1 MKLTGKQTIAASRQR
16 VWECLNDPEVLKQ
29 CIPGCQTLEK
39 TSGERFDATV
49 AIKLGPIGARFVGAV
64 TLSDFDPPN
73 AYVITGEGQ
82 AGPAGFA
89 KVSAHVKLTDDAAG
103 TLLAY
108 EADADVGG
116 RMGQVGGAIIEAT
129 AKQWVNTFFKRFR
142 DVVALPP
149 AAAATAATATTATT
163 DSAASAAPTPNLATA
178 QAAPLTARQGMLPWW
193 LVSVFVAA
201 LAGFMLGGTF
211 GFGSSVVAG
220 FFAGLI
226 VAIVP
231 GAGFELG
238 RRSATP
244 IIKLDGAAILNLLRE
259 VQEKQVQEK
268 QVQEKKT

>member
-39 TSGERFDATV
+39 TSGDRFDATV
-49 AIKLGPIGARFVGAV
+49 AIKLGPIGARFTGAV

-89 KVSAHVKLTDDAAG
+89 KVRAHVKLTDDAAG

-116 RMGQVGGAIIEAT
+116 RMGQVGGAIIDAT

-149 AAAATAATATTATT
+149 AAAAVTATDSAVTA
-163 DSAASAAPTPNLATA
+163 SAASATPIPNPATA
-178 QAAPLTARQGMLPWW
+178 QAVPLAAQQGMLPWW

-211 GFGSSVVAG
+211 GFGSSAVSG

-226 VAIVP
+226 VAIVA
-231 GAGFELG
+231 GAGFEFG

-244 IIKLDGAAILNLLRE
+244 IINLDGAAILNLLRE
-259 VQEKQVQEK
+259 VQEK
-268 QVQEKKT
+268 KT

>member
-16 VWECLNDPEVLKQ
+16 VWECLNDPGVLKQ

-39 TSGERFDATV
+39 TSDTRFDATV
-49 AIKLGPIGARFVGAV
+49 AIKLGPIGARFAGAV
-64 TLSDFDPPN
+64 TLSDLDPPN

-89 KVSAHVKLTDDAAG
+89 KVSAHVKLADAADG

-149 AAAATAATATTATT
+149 AVTVVAVT
-163 DSAASAAPTPNLATA
+163 DSAASAAATPSRATA
-178 QAAPLTARQGMLPWW
+178 QAAPLAAQQGMLPWW
-193 LVSVFVAA
+193 LVSVFAAA
-201 LAGFMLGGTF
+201 LAGFIVGGTG
-211 GFGSSVVAG
+211 GFGPSVIGG
-220 FFAGLI
+220 FCAGLI
-226 VAIVP
+226 VAIVA
-231 GAGFELG
+231 GAGFEFG

-259 VQEKQVQEK
+259 VQEK
-268 QVQEKKT
+268 KT

>member
-16 VWECLNDPEVLKQ
+16 VWECLNDPEILKQ
-29 CIPGCQTLEK
+29 CIPGCQTLQK

-49 AIKLGPIGARFVGAV
+49 AIKIGPIGARFVGAV

-89 KVSAHVKLTDDAAG
+89 KVSARVKLADDAEG

-108 EADADVGG
+108 EGDAEVGG

-129 AKQWVNTFFKRFR
+129 AKQWVSTFFKRFR

-149 AAAATAATATTATT
+149 AAAAAAATAAS
-163 DSAASAAPTPNLATA
+163 DSAASAAATPNYAAGATT
-178 QAAPLTARQGMLPWW
+178 QAAPPAARQGMLPWW
-193 LVSVFVAA
+193 LVLVFAA
-201 LAGFMLGGTF
+201 AFAGFMLGGAS
-211 GFGSSVVAG
+211 GFGSSVVCG
-220 FFAGLI
+220 FWAGLS
-226 VAIVP
+226 VAIVA
-231 GAGFELG
+231 GASFEFG

-259 VQEKQVQEK
+259 VQEK
-268 QVQEKKT
+268 KT

>member
-1 MKLTGKQTIAASRQR
+1 MKLTGQQTIAASRQR
-16 VWECLNDPEVLKQ
+16 VWECLNDPDVLKQ
-29 CIPGCQTLEK
+29 CIPGCQTLQK

-49 AIKLGPIGARFVGAV
+49 AIKLGPIGARFAGAV

-89 KVSAHVKLTDDAAG
+89 KVSAHVKLTDDADG

-149 AAAATAATATTATT
+149 AVAVAAAT
-163 DSAASAAPTPNLATA
+163 DSAASASAAPAAAIPNRATV
-178 QAAPLTARQGMLPWW
+178 QAAPLPAPQGMLPWW

-201 LAGFMLGGTF
+201 LAGCMLAGTL
-211 GFGSSVVAG
+211 GFGSSVVSG
-220 FFAGLI
+220 FCAGLI
-226 VAIVP
+226 VAIVA
-231 GAGFELG
+231 GAGFEFG

-244 IIKLDGAAILNLLRE
+244 IVKLDGAAILNLLRE
-259 VQEKQVQEK
+259 VQEKKVQE
-268 QVQEKKT
+268 EKKT

>member
-1 MKLTGKQTIAASRQR
+1 MKLTGEQTIAAPRQR
-16 VWECLNDPEVLKQ
+16 VWECLNDPVVLKQ
-29 CIPGCQTLEK
+29 CIPGCQTFAK
-39 TSGERFDATV
+39 TLDQRFDATV
-49 AIKLGPIGARFVGAV
+49 AIKIGPIGARFAGAV

-89 KVSAHVKLTDDAAG
+89 KVSAHVKLRDAADG

-108 EADADVGG
+108 EADAEVGG

-149 AAAATAATATTATT
+149 PATAVAAM
-163 DSAASAAPTPNLATA
+163 DSAASAETTPDRAARATA
-178 QAAPLTARQGMLPWW
+178 QGAPLAARQGMLPWW

-201 LAGFMLGGTF
+201 FAGFMLGGTR
-211 GFGSSVVAG
+211 GFGSSVVCG
-220 FFAGLI
+220 FWAGLT
-226 VAIVP
+226 VAIVA
-231 GAGFELG
+231 GAGFEFG
-238 RRSATP
+238 RRSAMP

-259 VQEKQVQEK
+259 AH
-268 QVQEKKT
+268 EKKT

>member
-39 TSGERFDATV
+39 TSAARFDATV
-49 AIKLGPIGARFVGAV
+49 AIKLGPIGARFAGAV
-64 TLSDFDPPN
+64 TLSDLDPPN

-89 KVSAHVKLTDDAAG
+89 KVSAHVKLADAADG

-149 AAAATAATATTATT
+149 AATAVAATN
-163 DSAASAAPTPNLATA
+163 SAASAAATPSCATA
-178 QAAPLTARQGMLPWW
+178 QAAPLAARQGVLPWW
-193 LVSVFVAA
+193 LVSVFAAA
-201 LAGFMLGGTF
+201 LAGFILGGAG
-211 GFGSSVVAG
+211 GFGSSVIGV
-220 FFAGLI
+220 FCAGLS
-226 VAIVP
+226 VAIVA
-231 GAGFELG
+231 GAGFEFG

-244 IIKLDGAAILNLLRE
+244 IINLDGAAILNLLRE
-259 VQEKQVQEK
+259 VQEK
-268 QVQEKKT
+268 KT

>member
-16 VWECLNDPEVLKQ
+16 VWECLNDPGVLKQ

-39 TSGERFDATV
+39 TSGARFDATV
-49 AIKLGPIGARFVGAV
+49 AIKLGPIGARFAGAV
-64 TLSDFDPPN
+64 TLSDLDPPN

-89 KVSAHVKLTDDAAG
+89 KVSAHVKLEDAAEG

-142 DVVALPP
+142 DVVTLPP
-149 AAAATAATATTATT
+149 AATAVAAT
-163 DSAASAAPTPNLATA
+163 DRAASAAAIPSCATA
-178 QAAPLTARQGMLPWW
+178 QAAPPAARQGMLPWW
-193 LVSVFVAA
+193 LVSVFAAA
-201 LAGFMLGGTF
+201 LAGFILGGTG
-211 GFGSSVVAG
+211 GFASSVIGG
-220 FFAGLI
+220 FYGGLI
-226 VAIVP
+226 VAIVA
-231 GAGFELG
+231 GASFEFG

-259 VQEKQVQEK
+259 VQEK
-268 QVQEKKT
+268 KT